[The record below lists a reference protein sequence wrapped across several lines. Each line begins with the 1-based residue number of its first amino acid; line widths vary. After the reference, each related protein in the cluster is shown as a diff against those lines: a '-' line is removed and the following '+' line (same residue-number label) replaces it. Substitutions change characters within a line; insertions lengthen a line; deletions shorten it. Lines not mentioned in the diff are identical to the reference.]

1 MITLEYIKQIVS
13 SVLVD
18 YEEEFINKFSQC
30 IYECN
35 KYNSESELLAIAK
48 LSQPILKSKSRE
60 ALIKVKLDF

>member
-35 KYNSESELLAIAK
+35 KYNSESELTDLMRQI
-48 LSQPILKSKSRE
+48 SSVSEIN
-60 ALIKVKLDF
+60 